1 MENDIKFLRLVTG
14 EDIISKIQYIDAE
27 GKTLMLD
34 KPMKVIYA
42 YNEKFGAMAINLMTW
57 IFPQL
62 ISEESSMSIRATD
75 VLVTAN
81 VSDHMKKYYTALLEK
96 PDKEPSKEEQE
107 ELIQSLRDSSDVDGV
122 DELTEDELDEVEEAM
137 QNILKQG
144 VKKRVLH

>member
-14 EDIISKIQYIDAE
+14 EDIISKVQYIDAE
-27 GKTLMLD
+27 GKTFMLE
-34 KPMKVIYA
+34 KPMKVVYA

-81 VSDHMKKYYTALLEK
+81 VSDHMRKYYIALLEK

-107 ELIQSLRDSSDVDGV
+107 ELIQSLRDSSEEDVLEE
-122 DELTEDELDEVEEAM
+122 ELTEEELEEAM
-137 QNILKQG
+137 DLIRNTGRNKRIL
-144 VKKRVLH
+144 H